1 MKTVSTR
8 VGLDA
13 TVLKLI
19 GVVTMTI
26 DHIGVHPLSKA
37 GSPAHYRPAGLPH
50 FRLPDRGGLYLFQTQ
65 DEILPLR
72 AGHRP
77 AVLCGQLLGG
87 TQFVPV
93 HHDHLRLFHRPD
105 LPAGTSQDPA
115 KTCLL
120 EWRFCPGADR
130 LLFALPAP
138 ADSRFYDRLW
148 FFGHH
153 HAFTGLVGQ
162 RETRED
168 PETDR
173 GIVPD
178 RLRDGRGTGI
188 LLGGRSPVGAVQ
200 WKTRKIPVEGFFLPL
215 LSHPFGYDIWD
226 RPVDVKKKTA
236 RNGSGQFFDRKK
248 IAGSPASRA
257 FCAAKS
263 RRRQNLLLPSK

>member
-26 DHIGVHPLSKA
+26 DHIGYILFPKLA
-37 GSPAHYRPAGLPH
+37 LLRIIG
-50 FRLPDRGGLYLFQTQ
+50 RLAYPIFAYLIAEGCTYSRHKTN
-65 DEILPLR
+65 ILPLR

-115 KTCLL
+115 KTCFL

-130 LLFALPAP
+130 LLFALPAS
-138 ADSRFYDRLW
+138 ADSRFHDGLW

-168 PETDR
+168 PGTDR

-248 IAGSPASRA
+248 IAGSPAS
-257 FCAAKS
+257 
-263 RRRQNLLLPSK
+263 